1 MSPFLKTS
9 RDGELFLDHSAS
21 PGIPPGVAQRM
32 DLPPELVGE
41 GGRMH
46 AATLGCPH
54 CGGVVL
60 LNPMRKR
67 ERANCFKCNSY
78 ICDGCAAVMSDPNY
92 IHRTFAEIAEMVQS
106 GKWTVSGP
114 TCNPILTPTEK

>member
-1 MSPFLKTS
+1 MPFLKTS

-21 PGIPPGVAQRM
+21 PGLPPGVAQRM

-78 ICDGCAAVMSDPNY
+78 ICDGCAAAMRDPNY
-92 IHRTFAEIAEMVQS
+92 THRTFADIAEMVQS

-114 TCNPILTPTEK
+114 TCNPILTPTET

>member
-1 MSPFLKTS
+1 MPVLKTS

-21 PGIPPGVAQRM
+21 PGLPPGVAQRM

-54 CGGVVL
+54 CGGVVM

-78 ICDGCAAVMSDPNY
+78 ICDGCATAMHDPNY
-92 IHRTFAEIAEMVQS
+92 IHRTFADIAEMVQS

>member
-1 MSPFLKTS
+1 MAFLKTS
-9 RDGELFLDHSAS
+9 KDGELFLDHSAS
-21 PGIPPGVAQRM
+21 PGLPPGVAQRM

-54 CGGVVL
+54 CGGVVF

-67 ERANCFKCNSY
+67 ERANCFKCNAY
-78 ICDGCAAVMSDPNY
+78 ICDGCAAVMRDPNY
-92 IHRTFAEIAEMVQS
+92 VHRTFAELAELVQS
-106 GKWTVSGP
+106 GKWAVSGP